1 MAAPQRIPAV
11 SDGDRLLAAI
21 EDVVR
26 FIVGLDL
33 PQLPDDETEQLVG
46 HLTGAVF
53 IRVNDLLPLEPTT
66 AGRPG

>member
-1 MAAPQRIPAV
+1 V

-21 EDVVR
+21 EDIVR
-26 FIVGLDL
+26 YIVGLDL
-33 PQLPDDETEQLVG
+33 PQLPDDETESLVG

-66 AGRPG
+66 AGRSGA

>member
-1 MAAPQRIPAV
+1 V

-21 EDVVR
+21 EDIVR
-26 FIVGLDL
+26 YIVGLDL
-33 PQLPDDETEQLVG
+33 PSLPDDERESLVG

-66 AGRPG
+66 AGAGA

>member
-1 MAAPQRIPAV
+1 V

-21 EDVVR
+21 DEIVR

-33 PQLPDDETEQLVG
+33 PQLPDDERESLVG

-66 AGRPG
+66 AGRSGE